1 MAAWPRRRR
10 GAANDDDER
19 TDPPAALTPRELALW
34 VRALTVR
41 GIEWAQPRKRR
52 FRSAA
57 SLTRMAI
64 LSLSAAST
72 VILGLQDLD
81 FWASLGFTLVALST
95 VVTAMEPFFNW
106 RSRWIMM
113 EEAQYEL
120 RRIRDELDYL
130 LATHPAE
137 DLRRELVDPLFA
149 REQEVWRRT
158 STRWLDERR
167 RGDAPQ

>member
-1 MAAWPRRRR
+1 MA
-10 GAANDDDER
+10 GAVTEDEDSH
-19 TDPPAALTPRELALW
+19 DPPEALTPRELALW
-34 VRALTVR
+34 VRAQTVR
-41 GIEWAQPRKRR
+41 GIKWAQPRKRR

-57 SLTRMAI
+57 SVTRMTILI
-64 LSLSAAST
+64 LSATST

-81 FWASLGFTLVALST
+81 MWASIGFTLVALST
-95 VVTAMEPFFNW
+95 VVTAVEPFFNW

-130 LATHPAE
+130 LATHRA
-137 DLRRELVDPLFA
+137 DELQRDQVEPLFA
-149 REQEVWRRT
+149 REQQVWRRT